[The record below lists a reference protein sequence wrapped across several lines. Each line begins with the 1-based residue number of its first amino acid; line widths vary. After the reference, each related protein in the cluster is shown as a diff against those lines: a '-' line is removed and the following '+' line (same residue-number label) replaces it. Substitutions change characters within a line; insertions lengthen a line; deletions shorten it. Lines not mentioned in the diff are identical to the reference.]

1 MSWIIE
7 KSEEAGMYLIMLLAM
22 LIEED

>member
-7 KSEEAGMYLIMLLAM
+7 KIEEAGMYLIMLMAM